1 MLDKNPLFN
10 VSTIHLL
17 LLKQKYEISP
27 LRFTSVE
34 MTYKEKASFSSQT
47 LKVNNFQILFKH
59 AIENKIFHVIVLC
72 TENPPTRHLER
83 SLEISHNY
91 LGTNNCKSCKGL
103 L

>member
-34 MTYKEKASFSSQT
+34 MTYKEKASFSSRT
-47 LKVNNFQILFKH
+47 LKVNNL
-59 AIENKIFHVIVLC
+59 
-72 TENPPTRHLER
+72 
-83 SLEISHNY
+83 
-91 LGTNNCKSCKGL
+91 
-103 L
+103 